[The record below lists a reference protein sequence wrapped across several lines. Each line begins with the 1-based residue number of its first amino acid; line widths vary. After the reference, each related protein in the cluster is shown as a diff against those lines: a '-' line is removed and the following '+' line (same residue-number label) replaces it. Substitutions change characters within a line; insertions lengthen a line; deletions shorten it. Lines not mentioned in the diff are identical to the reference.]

1 MVSKTFS
8 GKYRI
13 SSICKIL
20 DVPRSTYYYHPVES
34 TEDEEVIIAVK
45 KSFAESH
52 GTYGTPRIRA
62 DLKDLGHNVSRLR
75 IGRIMASNN
84 LVSCYTKK
92 KSPTFK
98 RPVNNEALPNLV
110 SRQFKDRKKY
120 EVLVSDTTYIDIN
133 KQWHYLCPVIDLSR
147 RTIVG
152 SCVSSKRDT
161 SIAVNSLYSVDFDLR
176 KTKIFHTDR
185 GSEFNSKSIDDI
197 LAGFDIQ
204 RSLSAKGS
212 PIDNAVV
219 ESFFKTVKIE
229 FINRNKFD
237 GIESFRSGWEEY
249 VHWYNYKRRHSSL
262 GYRPPI
268 DPIKINTR
276 DK

>member
-20 DVPRSTYYYHPVES
+20 DVPRSTYYYQPVES
-34 TEDEEVIIAVK
+34 TEDEEIITAVK
-45 KSFAESH
+45 ESFNESN

-75 IGRIMASNN
+75 IGRIMVSNK

-92 KSPTFK
+92 RSPKSK
-98 RPVNNEALPNLV
+98 RPVNNSGLPNLV
-110 SRQFKDRKKY
+110 ARQFKDRK
-120 EVLVSDTTYIDIN
+120 EHEIIVSDTTYIKIN
-133 KQWHYLCPVIDLSR
+133 KTWHYLCPMLDLSR

-161 SIAVNSLYSVDFDLR
+161 SIAVNSLYSIDFDLR
-176 KTKIFHTDR
+176 KTKVFHTDR
-185 GSEFNSKSIDDI
+185 GSEFNSKIIDEI
-197 LAGFDIQ
+197 LEGFEIR
-204 RSLSAKGS
+204 RSLSAKGN
-212 PIDNAVV
+212 PIDNAVI

-229 FINRNKFD
+229 FINRYKFD
-237 GIESFRSGWEEY
+237 SIESFKSGWARY
-249 VHWYNYKRRHSSL
+249 VHWYNNKRRHSSL

-268 DPIKINTR
+268 EK
-276 DK
+276 K

>member
-34 TEDEEVIIAVK
+34 VEDDEVITAVK
-45 KSFAESH
+45 ESFAGSN
-52 GTYGTPRIRA
+52 GTYGTPRIQA
-62 DLKDLGHNVSRLR
+62 DIKDLGLHVSRLR
-75 IGRIMASNN
+75 IGRIMSSHN

-92 KSPTFK
+92 KSPQFK
-98 RPVNNEALPNLV
+98 RSVNNSSIPNLV
-110 SRQFKDRKKY
+110 ARQFKDRK
-120 EVLVSDTTYIDIN
+120 EHEIIVSDTTYIDIN
-133 KQWHYLCPVIDLSR
+133 KRWHYLCPMLDLSR
-147 RTIVG
+147 RAIVG

-161 SIAVNSLYSVDFDLR
+161 SMAVTSLYNVDFDLR
-176 KTKIFHTDR
+176 KTNIFHTDR
-185 GSEFNSKSIDDI
+185 GSEFNSKSIDKI
-197 LAGFDIQ
+197 LEGFEIK
-204 RSLSAKGS
+204 RSLSAKGN
-212 PIDNAVV
+212 PIDNAVM

-229 FINRNKFD
+229 FINRYKFD
-237 GIESFRSGWEEY
+237 SIESFKSGWARY

-268 DPIKINTR
+268 ENLQI
-276 DK
+276 